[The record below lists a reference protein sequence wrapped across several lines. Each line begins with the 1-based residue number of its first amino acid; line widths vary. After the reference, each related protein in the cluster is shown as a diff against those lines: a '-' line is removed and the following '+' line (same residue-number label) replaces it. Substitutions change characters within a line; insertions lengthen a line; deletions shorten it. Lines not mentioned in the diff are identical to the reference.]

1 MLGEIDVTLKRE
13 RNADDYRESLFI
25 VRDRIR
31 QLAEMTEQLMILVRA
46 QEGQVVDG
54 TTVEV
59 RMPGGRITT
68 THSPPC
74 ARHSGA
80 SRFHP
85 RPVWR
90 ARYNARLQ
98 CAT

>member
-46 QEGQVVDG
+46 QE
-54 TTVEV
+54 
-59 RMPGGRITT
+59 RITT
-68 THSPPC
+68 THSPPF